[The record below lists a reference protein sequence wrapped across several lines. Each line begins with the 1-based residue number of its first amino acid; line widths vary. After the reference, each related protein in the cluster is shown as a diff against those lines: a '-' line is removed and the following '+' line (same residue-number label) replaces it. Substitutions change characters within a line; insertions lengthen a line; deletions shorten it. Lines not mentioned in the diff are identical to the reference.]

1 MRDREREKEKEQE
14 AQKEKERPPAPVQV
28 QDDAKGKL
36 IEKFRVHDG
45 DTGSAQV
52 QVALLTD
59 RINQLTEHLKK
70 HVKDHHSRYGLLK
83 MVERRRKLLSYLRE
97 HDLAGYQTLIKSLR
111 LRK

>member
-1 MRDREREKEKEQE
+1 M
-14 AQKEKERPPAPVQV
+14 QV
-28 QDDAKGKL
+28 QDNAKGKL
-36 IEKFRVHDG
+36 IEKFRTHDS

-59 RINQLTEHLKK
+59 RINQLTEHLKG

-83 MVERRRKLLSYLRE
+83 MVERRRKLLTYLRE
-97 HDLAGYQTLIKSLR
+97 HELAEYQKLIKSLK